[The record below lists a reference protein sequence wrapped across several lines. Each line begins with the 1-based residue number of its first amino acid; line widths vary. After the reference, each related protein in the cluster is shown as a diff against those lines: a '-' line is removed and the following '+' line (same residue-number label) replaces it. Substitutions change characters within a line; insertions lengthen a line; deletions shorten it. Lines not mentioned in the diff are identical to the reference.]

1 MPMVTDADI
10 NASRVPMVV
19 TDQVVSTI
27 RGFLDRLCYSEPMV
41 SQEDRRHL
49 EETVRDDFGQYLHHH
64 GALSSEWL
72 DITVTPS
79 VAIAQLCYT
88 SHDLDVQLY
97 IARLT
102 SWVIY
107 FDDMAQ
113 RMPSSLVAFQRNLI
127 ANDGDS
133 DLMVA
138 FRRLLLDAYRMWD
151 PISANLIGS
160 SCMEFITSC
169 AIEGSK
175 ELGSMKIRRTAISWP
190 DYLRSK
196 TGVASVYSLMI
207 FSKHLHP
214 QLSAYI
220 QVIGDAN
227 RFIEFTDDILSFYK
241 ESLAGETNN
250 YVSTRA
256 FTRGKTTIQTHQE
269 LAEETI
275 SAHERICAT
284 LEGPELEAWKTFVNG
299 YLAFHVL
306 QERYRLG
313 EILSLGD

>member
-79 VAIAQLCYT
+79 VAIAQVSSYSPLCYT

-196 TGVASVYSLMI
+196 TGVASV
-207 FSKHLHP
+207 
-214 QLSAYI
+214 
-220 QVIGDAN
+220 IGDAN